1 MFLWDLRHINQ
12 FMSLHSVLDCHI
24 IKDSDKVLCDLY
36 VQMFI
41 QMWSVSSFKGSF
53 MI

>member
-1 MFLWDLRHINQ
+1 MFLWDLRYVDQ

-24 IKDSDKVLCDLY
+24 IKDSDNVLCNLY

-41 QMWSVSSFKGSF
+41 HMWPINSY
-53 MI
+53 